1 MKERFEWIGIAIG
14 LLLFFP
20 IVIPILVYDAY
31 SEKSEF
37 RRTNLPS
44 NK

>member
-20 IVIPILVYDAY
+20 IVIPILVYDTY
-31 SEKSEF
+31 SDKIEF
-37 RRTNLPS
+37 RKTLPH
-44 NK
+44 K